1 MLAALRWG
9 LESMLNECGHHIC
22 LLRWHIVLID
32 IVDVRHSSPYES
44 ATIKTNAMTETVA
57 ITRSKMVSSDL
68 YKSLEDWL
76 CWFHAFIFLD
86 SP

>member
-1 MLAALRWG
+1 MLDK
-9 LESMLNECGHHIC
+9 CGHHIC
-22 LLRWHIVLID
+22 LLRWHIVL
-32 IVDVRHSSPYES
+32 VDVGKRHSSPYES
-44 ATIKTNAMTETVA
+44 ATIKINAMTETVA
-57 ITRSKMVSSDL
+57 ITRSRMLSSNLYL